1 MVNIGTRNDQGHYR
15 IDAQAL
21 TYYLLHARAGKHYR
35 DSATD
40 YKALSVQRNAPRWIK
55 ALIRFGFITKPACS
69 NYFYFMALSVARF
82 PLADNGV
89 SFTLK
94 TSVEWDLECVDF
106 YFWQGTMRRNNALL
120 QRIATQQN
128 LTSGVL

>member
-1 MVNIGTRNDQGHYR
+1 MPRCF
-15 IDAQAL
+15 L
-21 TYYLLHARAGKHYR
+21 PYLVL
-35 DSATD
+35 
-40 YKALSVQRNAPRWIK
+40 VC
-55 ALIRFGFITKPACS
+55 FGWLASRLAKRVMHLLYEFA
-69 NYFYFMALSVARF
+69 YFYFMALSVARL